1 MTVWTLYRHRNR
13 DGSSKD
19 WAVTT
24 HPDGS
29 ISTRWGK
36 TAARLPGVNTR
47 QGVRQF
53 DIERQK
59 QAKGY
64 VFVAE
69 VTIDN
74 DGHVAFPGQNQS
86 QNHGNQQAEPDKS
99 RQAAMEHSRSLVETL
114 YWHIDCQATPEVCVE
129 FGRAVR
135 RLLGAIRSLP
145 NAEGVS
151 ANTAEPNQAWKG
163 WHQLLSLTV
172 NAEPFTQSS
181 GQIKPVHG
189 ALPCLFLLALK
200 HQGFTGIDID
210 IATERSREV
219 STDLKAE
226 SALLAFF
233 GTDLDSIRPVAER
246 LGLLKPKLNLAL
258 AMADQDDSWF

>member
-47 QGVRQF
+47 NGVRQF

-64 VFVAE
+64 SFVAE
-69 VTIDN
+69 VIIDS
-74 DGHVAFPGQNQS
+74 DGNVAFPGQNQS
-86 QNHGNQQAEPDKS
+86 MNHGNQQAEPDKN
-99 RQAAMEHSRSLVETL
+99 RQAEAEHSRSLVETL
-114 YWHIDCQATPEVCVE
+114 YWHIDCKADHDTCVNLGVE
-129 FGRAVR
+129 VR
-135 RLLGAIRSLP
+135 RMLDDLQACDDWLAQAEQDWDGWQQLLDLTLKP
-145 NAEGVS
+145 NA
-151 ANTAEPNQAWKG
+151 
-163 WHQLLSLTV
+163 
-172 NAEPFTQSS
+172 FTQS
-181 GQIKPVHG
+181 GQIQQAQGVMPW
-189 ALPCLFLLALK
+189 LLLMALK
-200 HQGFTGIDID
+200 FKGFAGIDIG
-210 IATERSREV
+210 IATEHSREL
-219 STDLKAE
+219 SAELKDE
-226 SALLAFF
+226 PEVLAFF
-233 GTDLDSIRPVAER
+233 GTNLDSIRPIAER

>member
-36 TAARLPGVNTR
+36 TAARLPSINTR
-47 QGVRQF
+47 NGVRQF
-53 DIERQK
+53 DIEKQK

-69 VTIDN
+69 VAIDS
-74 DGHVAFPGQNQS
+74 DGNVAFSGQS
-86 QNHGNQQAEPDKS
+86 QSQSPGGQQAEPDKN
-99 RQAAMEHSRSLVETL
+99 RQAEAEHSRSLVEAL
-114 YWHIDCQATPEVCVE
+114 YWHIDCKADPDTCVNLGVE
-129 FGRAVR
+129 VR
-135 RLLGAIRSLP
+135 RMLDDLQACDDWFAQAEQDWDGWQQLLDLTLEP
-145 NAEGVS
+145 NA
-151 ANTAEPNQAWKG
+151 
-163 WHQLLSLTV
+163 
-172 NAEPFTQSS
+172 FTQS
-181 GQIKPVHG
+181 GQIQQAHG
-189 ALPCLFLLALK
+189 VMPWLLLMALK
-200 HQGFTGIDID
+200 FKGFAGIDIG
-210 IATERSREV
+210 IATEHSREL
-219 STDLKAE
+219 SAELKDE
-226 SALLAFF
+226 PEVLAFF
-233 GTDLDSIRPVAER
+233 GTNLDSIRPIAER

>member
-1 MTVWTLYRHRNR
+1 MAAWRLFRKRNS
-13 DGSSKD
+13 DGSTKD

-36 TAARLPGVNTR
+36 TASRLPSVNTR
-47 QGVRQF
+47 NSVRQF

-64 VFVAE
+64 SFVAE
-69 VTIDN
+69 VTIDSVGN
-74 DGHVAFPGQNQS
+74 VAFSMQNQ
-86 QNHGNQQAEPDKS
+86 NGNQQAEPHENRQAKGDKS
-99 RQAAMEHSRSLVETL
+99 MSLVETL
-114 YWHIDCQATPEVCVE
+114 YWHIDCQATHEVCVE

-135 RLLGAIRSLP
+135 RLLGAIHAVP

-226 SALLAFF
+226 SELLAFF
-233 GTDLDSIRPVAER
+233 GTDLDSIRPAAER